1 MHVLIVDDEAQVAR
15 VLAECVSGEG
25 HTVTVA
31 HRGLEALDALEHARP
46 DVVFLDV
53 VMPDMSGI
61 EVLRH
66 IRQSDADLPVMLIS
80 GRADARTLAEA
91 RGLGITDVIGK
102 PWGLL
107 YLDEALASI
116 EAARPP
122 SAEAAAKS
130 AAPAPRSRATGSP
143 ARDTQES

>member
-1 MHVLIVDDEAQVAR
+1 MHVLIVDDEAEVAR

-25 HTVTVA
+25 YTVTVA

-66 IRQSDADLPVMLIS
+66 IRESDPDLPVMLVS
-80 GRADARTLAEA
+80 GRADARTLAQA
-91 RGLGITDVIGK
+91 RGLGGTDVIGK
-102 PWGLL
+102 PSGLRH
-107 YLDEALASI
+107 LDEALASI
-116 EAARPP
+116 EATRNPSGNPALEPTGPGPTPRTGRPVSGP
-122 SAEAAAKS
+122 
-130 AAPAPRSRATGSP
+130 
-143 ARDTQES
+143 